1 MGALSA
7 DSSTLGFL
15 LRKNRVDAW
24 PEQHAHCTLLTA
36 LTTLSSLFSMAP
48 DLYESP
54 TSDYLRIAQAIEFLQ
69 AQHSSQPDLAT
80 LSGTMGLSEHHL
92 QRLFS
97 RWAGVS
103 PKRFVQFLTKEHA
116 KQLLRQTKV
125 FDTSLAVGL
134 SGGGRLHD
142 LMVTCEAVTPGEY
155 ASGGEGLDI
164 FYGVHDSPFGPCLIA
179 RTTRGICKMGF
190 FDDAAEETRLMAEL
204 AKEWPH
210 AKRIK
215 APTETRTL
223 SDAIFS
229 PALANSKQPL
239 HVLIKGSNFQIQVW
253 QALLKIPSGQLAAYS
268 HVAQTVGKPAA
279 VRAVATAIASNQLAY
294 LIPCH
299 RVIRQTG
306 HTNQY
311 RWGATRKQAMLAWE
325 AAKNESPQEPYNSG
339 FSKE

>member
-1 MGALSA
+1 MS
-7 DSSTLGFL
+7 
-15 LRKNRVDAW
+15 
-24 PEQHAHCTLLTA
+24 
-36 LTTLSSLFSMAP
+36 P
-48 DLYESP
+48 DFFESP
-54 TSDYLRIAQAIEFLQ
+54 ASDYLRMTQAIEFLQ
-69 AQHSSQPDLAT
+69 AHHASQPDLAT
-80 LSGTMGLSEHHL
+80 LSENMGLSEHHL

-103 PKRFVQFLTKEHA
+103 PKRFVQYLTKEHA

-155 ASGGEGLDI
+155 ASGGNGLSI
-164 FYGVHDSPFGPCLIA
+164 FFGVHESPFGPCMIA
-179 RTTRGICKMGF
+179 STSRGICKMGF
-190 FDDAAEETRLMAEL
+190 FDDANGQARLMAEL
-204 AKEWPH
+204 AKEWPQ
-210 AKRIK
+210 AKYIN
-215 APTETRTL
+215 APTETRCL

-229 PALANSKQPL
+229 PELASSQQPL

-253 QALLKIPSGQLAAYS
+253 QALLKIPSGQVAAYS
-268 HVAQTVGKPAA
+268 HVAQTLGKPTA
-279 VRAVATAIASNQLAY
+279 VRAVATAIANNQLAY

-325 AAKNESPQEPYNSG
+325 AAKNESLQEPYNSG

>member
-1 MGALSA
+1 MAL
-7 DSSTLGFL
+7 D
-15 LRKNRVDAW
+15 
-24 PEQHAHCTLLTA
+24 
-36 LTTLSSLFSMAP
+36 LS
-48 DLYESP
+48 EKSP
-54 TSDYLRIAQAIEFLQ
+54 SDYLRIAQAIEFLQ
-69 AQHSSQPDLAT
+69 AQHASQPDLAM
-80 LSGTMGLSEHHL
+80 LSEKMGLSEHHL

-103 PKRFVQFLTKEHA
+103 PKRFVQYLTKEHA
-116 KQLLRQTKV
+116 KQLLRQTNV
-125 FDTSLAVGL
+125 LDTSLAVGL

-155 ASGGEGLDI
+155 ASGGAGLHI

-179 RTTRGICKMGF
+179 STSRGICKMGF
-190 FDDAAEETRLMAEL
+190 FDDDITQARLMAEL
-204 AKEWPH
+204 ANEWPH
-210 AKRIK
+210 AKHTK
-215 APTETRTL
+215 DHTQTRYL

-229 PALANSKQPL
+229 PVLANSQQPL

-253 QALLKIPSGQLAAYS
+253 QALLNIPSGQLAAYS
-268 HVAQTVGKPAA
+268 HVAQRVGKPAA
-279 VRAVATAIASNQLAY
+279 VRAVATAIANNQVAY

-311 RWGATRKQAMLAWE
+311 RWGTTRKQAMLAWE